1 MTAKRTS
8 GWLLLA
14 LALAIAL
21 PICALG
27 APFAMKAL
35 FWRFGSDPAVAVLQG
50 EYWVLVIR
58 AVLLTVSPFVPVVC
72 FVLEQAGLRRAK
84 RRRESSHP
92 PEFATREERRAF
104 YLNELNTEQR
114 AAQGTPWI
122 AYAALCGL
130 AVFLFGNEVLR
141 AALPQEIAET
151 GRDLELYQSG
161 QPAVYEGPLILVE
174 RQLRK
179 GARAVPDD
187 RFVYY
192 DSAGDSLRCAVT
204 LLSQTQ
210 LTQLSYTVTYLP
222 ETGTILTITDAA
234 GNVRTSG
241 MEPDLTATEGC
252 WMYGDLAVPICDQV
266 EGYGALSAE
275 QQALFDL
282 MYSQVLSGGVA
293 AGRQRVRS
301 FDLPYPL
308 KKEEFNAVVELYEAS
323 IKPGQYPNHCY
334 RTDDGRIVRRAYCS
348 GIIHTR

>member
-1 MTAKRTS
+1 MAAKRKP

-14 LALAIAL
+14 LALAAAL

-27 APFAMKAL
+27 APFVMKAL

-50 EYWVLVIR
+50 EHWGRVIC
-58 AVLLTVSPFVPVVC
+58 AVLLTVSPFVPVAC
-72 FVLEQAGLRRAK
+72 FILERAGLRRAE
-84 RRRESSHP
+84 RRRESAQP
-92 PEFATREERRAF
+92 PEFAAREERRTF
-104 YLNELNTEQR
+104 YLNELNTERR
-114 AAQGTPWI
+114 AARGTPWI

-130 AVFLFGNEVLR
+130 AVFLFSNEVLR
-141 AALPQEIAET
+141 AALPQKIEET
-151 GRDLELYQSG
+151 GRDLEMYQSG
-161 QPAVYEGPLILVE
+161 RPAVYEGPLLLVE

-241 MEPDLTATEGC
+241 MEPDLTAPKGC

-266 EGYGALSAE
+266 EGYENLSTE

-282 MYSQVLSGGVA
+282 MYSQVLSGDVA

-308 KKEEFNAVVELYEAS
+308 KKDEYNAVVELYEAS
-323 IKPGQYPNHCY
+323 IEPGQYPNHCY
-334 RTDDGRIVRRAYCS
+334 RTDDGRIVRRASCN
-348 GIIHTR
+348 GIIHTG

>member
-1 MTAKRTS
+1 MTVKRKS

-14 LALAIAL
+14 LALAITL
-21 PICALG
+21 PVCALI
-27 APFAMKAL
+27 APAVMKAL

-50 EYWVLVIR
+50 EHWGMVVR
-58 AVLLTVSPFVPVVC
+58 AILLTVSPFVPVAC
-72 FVLEQAGLRRAK
+72 FLLERIGLRRAK
-84 RRRESSHP
+84 RRRESAHP

-104 YLNELNTEQR
+104 YRSELNTEQR

-122 AYAALCGL
+122 AYAVLCGL

-141 AALPQEIAET
+141 AALPEEIEKT
-151 GRDLELYQSG
+151 GRDLEMYRSG
-161 QPAVYEGPLILVE
+161 QSAVYEGPMLLVE

-179 GARAVPDD
+179 GARALPDE

-192 DSAGDSLRCAVT
+192 DSAENSLRCAAT
-204 LLSQTQ
+204 LLSQIQ

-222 ETGTILTITDAA
+222 ETGTVLSIMDAA

-241 MEPDLTATEGC
+241 MEPDLTAPEGC
-252 WMYGDLAVPICDQV
+252 WMYGDLAVPVCDQV
-266 EGYGALSAE
+266 EGYEALSAE
-275 QQALFDL
+275 QRALFDL

-308 KKEEFNAVVELYEAS
+308 KKDEYNAVEKLYEAS
-323 IKPGQYPNHCY
+323 IAPGQYPNHCY

-348 GIIHTR
+348 GIIHMK